1 MDHSLFYQ
9 LTAVLL
15 VAGLIA
21 LLVSLLKQPSVIAF
35 ILTGI
40 LIGSVGF
47 SKLHQLSVFSDLGEI
62 GITLLL
68 FMVGLE
74 LDIRK
79 LRELGKVVIYT
90 TLGHVVAV
98 SVIGF
103 LLSIILHFSA
113 VASVYIAIAI
123 TFYSTIIIVK
133 VLGEKGRLHAL
144 ESRIVIGCSIVEDFI
159 ALLILLFIGS
169 SASHTTTLLSSLP
182 VWQTVVITL
191 ARALIFF
198 LGLAFV
204 SKKILPWLLKYLS
217 RSDELLLSFSL
228 AWALGL
234 AAFAA
239 LPWVGFSFSIGGFLA
254 GLALANSE
262 VHWEIA
268 ARIKSIRDFFI
279 IIFFI
284 VFGSQ
289 LVLGNIG
296 QQWYIVLL
304 LTVFMVVINPLS
316 FIVLLSWQ
324 RYKPKTAFLAGLG
337 TIPMSEFSFIL
348 IALGFKAGHI
358 NQTVVSVVTL
368 SGIISIACSSYLIAN
383 GEKIYLFFKPW
394 LSYFDNHQPGIEKLS
409 EDTELKKHIVLV
421 GVHRLGQHLI
431 TSLKKLSAPMVLVD
445 IDPEVINT
453 YSSLGYNAI
462 CGDITESYIQEE
474 VNLQA
479 ASVIIS
485 TIPNLEDN
493 LALLSV
499 LKRKGVSKKNR
510 PKLIFAAQSEAE
522 ARRLYDQEV
531 DYALSPHFIGGQHL
545 AKILHEKSLVTGLRK
560 LRENHLKILKE

>member
-9 LTAVLL
+9 LTGVLL

-40 LIGSVGF
+40 LVGSIGY
-47 SKLHQLSVFSDLGEI
+47 SKLHSLSVFSDLGEI

-74 LDIRK
+74 LDVRK
-79 LRELGKVVIYT
+79 LKELGKVVIYT
-90 TLGHVVAV
+90 TLGHTIGVAV
-98 SVIGF
+98 VGF
-103 LLSIILHFSA
+103 GLAMILHFSA

-123 TFYSTIIIVK
+123 TFFSTIIVVK
-133 VLGEKGRLHAL
+133 ILGEKGQLHAL
-144 ESRIVIGCSIVEDFI
+144 QSRIVIGCSIVEDFI

-169 SASHTTTLLSSLP
+169 SASHTTSLFSSLP
-182 VWQTVVITL
+182 VWQTVIITL

-198 LGLAFV
+198 LGLAFI

-289 LVLGNIG
+289 LALGNIG
-296 QQWYIVLL
+296 QNWYVVIL
-304 LTVFMVVINPLS
+304 LTVFMIVINPLS
-316 FIVLLSWQ
+316 FIAILSWQ
-324 RYKPKTAFLAGLG
+324 GYKPKTAFLAGMG

-358 NQTVVSVVTL
+358 DQTVVSVVTL
-368 SGIISIACSSYLIAN
+368 SGILSIACSSYLMTN

-394 LSYFDNHQPGIEKLS
+394 LGYFDKHNPEAEKLT
-409 EDTELKKHIVLV
+409 EETELKKHIVLV

-431 TSLKKLSAPMVLVD
+431 ASLKKLSAPMVLVD
-445 IDPEVINT
+445 IDPEVVNR
-453 YSSLGYNAI
+453 YSAMGFNAI
-462 CGDITESYIQEE
+462 CGDITETYIQDE
-474 VNLQA
+474 VNLSA
-479 ASVIIS
+479 AAVIIS
-485 TIPNLEDN
+485 TIPNVEDN
-493 LALLSV
+493 LALLAA
-499 LKRKGVSKKNR
+499 LRRKGVSQKNK
-510 PKLIFAAQSEAE
+510 PKLIFAAQTEIEAK
-522 ARRLYDQEV
+522 RLYDQEV

-545 AKILHEKSLVTGLRK
+545 ARVLQGRGLLKDLRK
-560 LRENHLKILKE
+560 LKADHLKVLNT